1 MEIVLQC
8 KRFNDDLL
16 LNVADLGAARK
27 AFPLVSP
34 VLSTPGLAEA
44 FAPVDK
50 AANQLKRKGRRLG
63 LTAIAL
69 GLLALLLAAAA
80 PVYSQL
86 SSWLANAVAVLSAVS
101 GVAGTVLG
109 VVGMQY
115 GGTKTRWLQLRMVTE
130 RFRQFHFQNLALNMQ
145 NATRA
150 LTDSQRR
157 EEFLHQTQRRFQAVD
172 TRFTNSRGP
181 EYGALVSDEG
191 PPHDAWRML
200 PDDDSDA
207 VSLIV
212 GPAEKELFQAYRELR
227 IVHQINYAR
236 HALRKP
242 ETLFDFPCRR
252 QAKWL
257 TAIAL
262 LCVAGIFL
270 LHMWQ
275 VFVVMF
281 HHDDAY
287 DAWHS
292 VVVMWLA
299 LVALAAKG
307 VEEGLGSPR
316 EVERYSWYLTQ
327 CEELRRSFDQA
338 NSLAR
343 KVAVMRDFEKCSFD
357 EMLDFLRT
365 HERAIFVL

>member
-1 MEIVLQC
+1 METLLQG

-16 LNVADLGAARK
+16 LAAADAGAARK
-27 AFPLVSP
+27 AFPLASP

-44 FAPVDK
+44 FTPVDK
-50 AANQLKRKGRRLG
+50 AANQLKRKGRWLG

-80 PVYSQL
+80 PVYGQL
-86 SSWLANAVAVLSAVS
+86 PSLIANAVAVLSAVS

-115 GGTKTRWLQLRMVTE
+115 GGTKTRWLQLRLVTE

-145 NATRA
+145 DATRA
-150 LTDSQRR
+150 LADSQSR
-157 EEFLHQTQRRFQAVD
+157 EEFVHQTQKRFQAIS
-172 TRFTNSRGP
+172 TRFTNSRGS
-181 EYGALVSDEG
+181 EYGAFVSDEG

-200 PDDDSDA
+200 PDEDSDA
-207 VSLIV
+207 GSSIV
-212 GPAEKELFQAYRELR
+212 GPGATELFQAYRELR

-236 HALRKP
+236 HALREP
-242 ETLFDFPCRR
+242 EGLFDFPCRR
-252 QAKWL
+252 QVKWL
-257 TAIAL
+257 TGIAL
-262 LCVAGIFL
+262 LCVVGIFL
-270 LHMWQ
+270 LHMFHVLVV
-275 VFVVMF
+275 VF
-281 HHDDAY
+281 HQDEPY

-307 VEEGLGSPR
+307 VEEGLGSHR
-316 EVERYSWYLTQ
+316 EVERYSRYLTQ

-338 NSLAR
+338 NSPAR
-343 KVAVMRDFEKCSFD
+343 KVAVMRDFERCSFD

-365 HERAIFVL
+365 HHRAIFVL